1 MKKSWKKHRKYEAG
15 PDLIGTGGMGT
26 MLYSDEYLCSHGIGH
41 DKGLHSCDGCCTTL
55 TDVDFDKL
63 EKQEEKEKK

>member
-1 MKKSWKKHRKYEAG
+1 
-15 PDLIGTGGMGT
+15 MGT